1 MSKETTLDFTS
12 LGLLKELSKSLV
24 KGCKLK
30 TEDDL
35 YGKNGIVPLL
45 QKELYQAM
53 LEGELNNHLGYDKHS
68 DSKGDNY
75 RNGYS
80 DKKLKT
86 QHGEISI
93 EVPRD
98 RAGSFEP
105 VIVAKH
111 QRRGTVVDS
120 AVISL
125 YSKGMSLSQIAD
137 HIRDL
142 YQIEMSDEQISSIT
156 ESVMD
161 EVTRWQNRALSS
173 IYPIVYMDGIYINIL
188 ENKTVIKKVVYVAL
202 GVNVKGQK
210 ELLGLWVSENEGSK
224 FWLNVLTELNNRGLK
239 QICIAC
245 VDGLTGFPDAI
256 HAIYPK
262 AMVQQCI
269 VHAVRRSLDYVSYK
283 DRKAMAADMKNVYGA
298 KTIEDAANSLDD
310 LELSWGDK
318 YPASIRLWRERW
330 QYLTGFFQFP
340 DYIRKAI
347 YTTNAIE
354 SVNSSIRKIIK
365 NKKSFPNDQAAFKL
379 LYLALSEC
387 SKKWTMP
394 IRDWASALNQLV
406 IHFDLNMSEINKISV
421 Q

>member
-1 MSKETTLDFTS
+1 MSTEATLDFTS

-24 KGCKLK
+24 KGCNLK
-30 TEDDL
+30 TEEDL

-53 LEGELNNHLGYDKHS
+53 LEGELNHHLGYNKHES
-68 DSKGDNY
+68 STGDNY
-75 RNGYS
+75 RNGHS
-80 DKKLKT
+80 EKTLKT
-86 QHGEISI
+86 QHGEITI

-98 RAGSFEP
+98 RAGSFDP
-105 VIVAKH
+105 VIVGKH
-111 QRRGTVVDS
+111 QRRGRVVDE

-125 YSKGMSLSQIAD
+125 YSKGMSINQIAD
-137 HIRDL
+137 HIKDL
-142 YQIEMSDEQISSIT
+142 YQVSMSDEQISTIT

-161 EVTRWQNRALSS
+161 EVGKWQTRPLSS
-173 IYPIVYMDGIYINIL
+173 IYPIVYMDGLYINVL

-202 GVNVKGQK
+202 GVNLQGQK
-210 ELLGLWVSENEGSK
+210 ELLGLWISDSEGSK
-224 FWLNVLTELNNRGLK
+224 FWLNVLTELNSRGLK

-262 AMVQQCI
+262 AMVQQCV

-283 DRKAMAADMKNVYGA
+283 DRKAFAAELKKVYGS
-298 KTIEDAANSLDD
+298 KTIEDAANALDD

-318 YPASIRLWRERW
+318 YPASIKLWRERW
-330 QYLTGFFQFP
+330 AYLTGFFKFP

-354 SVNSSIRKIIK
+354 SVNASIRKIIK
-365 NKKSFPNDQAAFKL
+365 NKKSFPNDAAAFKL

-387 SKKWTMP
+387 AKKWTLP
-394 IRDWASALNQLV
+394 IREWASALNQLI
-406 IHFDLNMSEINKISV
+406 IHFDLDLAEINKIV
-421 Q
+421 GH

>member
-1 MSKETTLDFTS
+1 MSTEATLDFTS

-53 LEGELNNHLGYDKHS
+53 LEGELNHHLGYDKHG

-80 DKKLKT
+80 DKTLKT

-111 QRRGTVVDS
+111 QRRGTVVDN

-125 YSKGMSLSQIAD
+125 YSKGMSLNQIAD

-156 ESVMD
+156 ETVTD
-161 EVTRWQNRALSS
+161 EVSKWQSRALSS
-173 IYPIVYMDGIYINIL
+173 IYPIVYMDGIYINVL

-210 ELLGLWVSENEGSK
+210 ELLGLWISESEGSK

-245 VDGLTGFPDAI
+245 VDGLTGFPEAI

-283 DRKAMAADMKNVYGA
+283 DRKAFAADMKKVYGA
-298 KTIEDAANSLDD
+298 KTIDAAADALDD
-310 LELSWGDK
+310 LELIWGDK

-406 IHFDLNMSEINKISV
+406 IHFDLNMSEINKIAV